1 MKAGRLL
8 AGALFLM
15 LTACRPEPA
24 PKPGPAET
32 KDSIPEKP
40 KILCLGTSLTAA
52 FGLKPEEGWVA
63 LIRKKTDSLGYP
75 YDVVMAGVSGE
86 TTSGL
91 RSRLGWM
98 LQGDIRVVIL
108 ESGAN
113 EGLRGTELSLT
124 RRNLA
129 AITDTLR
136 ACYPDVKIILAGMA
150 VPPNMGPAYTKEF
163 AAVFPGLAREK
174 NLTLIPFLLEGVG
187 GNPELNLPD
196 GIHPNPDGQKRV
208 AETVWKTL
216 KPVLDSLNGT
226 TFK

>member
-1 MKAGRLL
+1 MKAGRSLAGVLVLLL
-8 AGALFLM
+8 AS
-15 LTACRPEPA
+15 CRPEPA
-24 PKPGPAET
+24 PKPGPPGT
-32 KDSIPEKP
+32 NDSIPEKP

-75 YDVVMAGVSGE
+75 FDVVMAGVSGE

-113 EGLRGTELSLT
+113 DGLRGTELSLT
-124 RRNLA
+124 RKNLA
-129 AITDTLR
+129 AIADTLR
-136 ACYPDVKIILAGMA
+136 SCYPEVKIILAGMA

-163 AAVFPGLAREK
+163 AAIFPGLASEK

-187 GNPELNLPD
+187 GNPTLNLPD
-196 GIHPNPDGQKRV
+196 GIHPNPEGQKRV
-208 AETVWKTL
+208 AETVWKVL
-216 KPVLDSLNGT
+216 KPVLDSGNGT
-226 TFK
+226 PLK